1 MELLAELKEVSLET
15 IRFLIISE
23 SEEGAMRG
31 LVDVPQQVLTRP
43 LDLKYFFHQ
52 VERAFTLRSVIR
64 NPANLKLLGKAESL
78 PALPRV
84 FCRISPEDVDMLSAM
99 VMAASMDEAV

>member
-1 MELLAELKEVSLET
+1 MSGMELLAELKEVSLET

-52 VERAFTLRSVIR
+52 VEGLFPGA
-64 NPANLKLLGKAESL
+64 
-78 PALPRV
+78 
-84 FCRISPEDVDMLSAM
+84 D
-99 VMAASMDEAV
+99 AAGGLNAHGADDGFDHDFDNF